1 MILKPSDVEIQG
13 PKGSIGEKVNGILK
27 SKIILEVH
35 YLFANQICRISWHF
49 SPKIFWSN
57 KVLQPLDTTLL

>member
-35 YLFANQICRISWHF
+35 YLFANQFVEFPGIFPVKYFDQISFYSH
-49 SPKIFWSN
+49 
-57 KVLQPLDTTLL
+57 

>member
-27 SKIILEVH
+27 IKYIIFLLIRFVEFPGIFPVKYFDKISFYSH
-35 YLFANQICRISWHF
+35 
-49 SPKIFWSN
+49 
-57 KVLQPLDTTLL
+57 